1 MAIRRRSP
9 GRSEVYAWLWHRFPG
24 GLVGRL
30 LCSALLLTAVV
41 ALLFVVVFPR
51 LEVLLPFQDV
61 TVDAPS
67 SAPVGEPSVTG
78 G

>member
-1 MAIRRRSP
+1 M
-9 GRSEVYAWLWHRFPG
+9 YAWLWHRFPG

-30 LCSALLLTAVV
+30 LCSVLLLTAAV
-41 ALLFVVVFPR
+41 ALLFLVVFPR

-67 SAPVGEPSVTG
+67 TTPAGAPTASPSATG